1 MFYNFEKIVLTAARQ
16 KFSNMVQKPHIQFDE
31 KKYQEERYFLIQR
44 LRFFSVLSVIL
55 VLILKKLPAGELKT
69 TVTVLAAMSFYI
81 GMFGAFIK
89 LQWNE
94 RKMKRLRRGVK

>member
-44 LRFFSVLSVIL
+44 LRFFHC
-55 VLILKKLPAGELKT
+55 
-69 TVTVLAAMSFYI
+69 SFSYFSFDI
-81 GMFGAFIK
+81 EKVAS
-89 LQWNE
+89 
-94 RKMKRLRRGVK
+94 R